1 VAQRHIEWAERMVE
15 LWNSGDLEAWLDE
28 VGSDFEFTPDPS
40 FPDVGTYKG
49 EELRDWMREWAR
61 TWQDN
66 RFEMLDFTD
75 HGDAGLIKSRWHLAA
90 PGSGGQIPVADFTLV
105 VFWEGPDAA
114 RPNRMASFFD
124 HEQALRLAEEETG

>member
-1 VAQRHIEWAERMVE
+1 MSRTPSPRGVYHALATGLRLRRTLAAIASVDE
-15 LWNSGDLEAWLDE
+15 SGHR
-28 VGSDFEFTPDPS
+28 VPTS

-90 PGSGGQIPVADFTLV
+90 PGSEARYPSRTSTQADWLTRQSRGVCSLLRGLVA
-105 VFWEGPDAA
+105 
-114 RPNRMASFFD
+114 
-124 HEQALRLAEEETG
+124 

>member
-1 VAQRHIEWAERMVE
+1 MSITLPRVAPAAHPGAIGVE
-15 LWNSGDLEAWLDE
+15 SGQ
-28 VGSDFEFTPDPS
+28 SS

-75 HGDAGLIKSRWHLAA
+75 HGDAGLI
-90 PGSGGQIPVADFTLV
+90 
-105 VFWEGPDAA
+105 
-114 RPNRMASFFD
+114 
-124 HEQALRLAEEETG
+124 

>member
-1 VAQRHIEWAERMVE
+1 VSITLPRVAPAAHPGDIGVE
-15 LWNSGDLEAWLDE
+15 SGR
-28 VGSDFEFTPDPS
+28 PS
-40 FPDVGTYKG
+40 FPDVGIYKG

-90 PGSGGQIPVADFTLV
+90 PSSGGQIPVADFT
-105 VFWEGPDAA
+105 
-114 RPNRMASFFD
+114 
-124 HEQALRLAEEETG
+124 QETG